1 LDELISQL
9 LDMSRLEAGNLS
21 VELGATDVRP
31 ILIESVSRM
40 AAHAP
45 SHKLVVNLPPTLPPA
60 QADPRRVVQVVCNLL
75 DNAIK
80 FSPPGA
86 AVTVDAEVD
95 TDTVRVRVRDEGPG
109 IAPEN
114 LPRIFDR
121 FYRVEES
128 GVRTS
133 GVGLGLAICKGLVEA
148 MGGQVAV
155 TSQVGQGTV
164 FSFSLLRVQGV

>member
-1 LDELISQL
+1 LQIVDDEAARLDELISHL
-9 LDMSRLEAGNLS
+9 LDMSRLEAGTLS

-31 ILIESVSRM
+31 ILIETVSRM

-60 QADPRRVVQVVCNLL
+60 QADPRRVVQVVSSLL

-86 AVTVDAEVD
+86 TVTVDAEAD
-95 TDTVRVRVRDEGPG
+95 TDTVRVRVHDQGLG

-121 FYRVEES
+121 FYRVE
-128 GVRTS
+128 
-133 GVGLGLAICKGLVEA
+133 
-148 MGGQVAV
+148 
-155 TSQVGQGTV
+155 
-164 FSFSLLRVQGV
+164 